1 MKILFWGDTAGEG
14 GPNYVNRGIVKELTP
29 NFRYVARKNKYV
41 RFASAA
47 AKCLFCDVTVVSG
60 LSKQA
65 MLLSG
70 IAKAFGK
77 KVVYIMHGCV
87 AYESVV
93 NLQSGTEAAL
103 KQEEYL
109 LKNADL
115 LLPVSK
121 KFRNWVQNRYPQYA
135 HKAKYL
141 YNGIEKTWPDEAASE
156 CPKIKGSVA
165 ASGADRGV
173 KNNIVVARAVERM
186 NGKAMLT
193 VYGTVYHK
201 APEGFRYAKYV
212 DRIPRSEFFGHLRQT
227 ELFVANSI
235 FDTFNLSVIEAL
247 QCGCSVLV
255 SEAVGVTDLLALEE
269 NDLIH
274 DPMDEDEIGRK
285 IRYLLENPNHHRILS
300 QLDLEQY
307 SFQKSVERL
316 EKLCTE
322 LIDK

>member
-1 MKILFWGDTAGEG
+1 MKILFWGDVTGEG
-14 GPNYVNRGIVKELTP
+14 GPNSINKGIVRELTP
-29 NFRYVARKNKYV
+29 NFRYVARKNKYI

-70 IAKAFGK
+70 IAKALGK

-93 NLQSGTEAAL
+93 NRQSGTEAAL

-141 YNGIEKTWPDEAASE
+141 YNGIFLQFAAALATANDTA
-156 CPKIKGSVA
+156 KIA
-165 ASGADRGV
+165 F
-173 KNNIVVARAVERM
+173 
-186 NGKAMLT
+186 
-193 VYGTVYHK
+193 
-201 APEGFRYAKYV
+201 APSR
-212 DRIPRSEFFGHLRQT
+212 
-227 ELFVANSI
+227 
-235 FDTFNLSVIEAL
+235 
-247 QCGCSVLV
+247 
-255 SEAVGVTDLLALEE
+255 DLLSRPSNFIIASS
-269 NDLIH
+269 IS
-274 DPMDEDEIGRK
+274 R
-285 IRYLLENPNHHRILS
+285 
-300 QLDLEQY
+300 
-307 SFQKSVERL
+307 
-316 EKLCTE
+316 
-322 LIDK
+322 